1 METLGVI
8 LLFLLAV
15 LLANIVTA
23 VAFFIISRTRYVP
36 AWLRVLAGF
45 LLVLDLPPM
54 LIVFPGMFGPSRD
67 EILGW
72 GEGWRGLAI
81 TIFLLFLIPGIFLCW
96 AVFKAHR
103 PPHPPG

>member
-1 METLGVI
+1 MDTLGVI
-8 LLFLLAV
+8 LLLLLAV

-23 VAFFIISRTRYVP
+23 VACFIISRTRYVP
-36 AWLRVLAGF
+36 PWLRVLAGF

-54 LIVFPGMFGPSRD
+54 LIVFPGMFGPSHD

-72 GEGWRGLAI
+72 GEGWRMLTI
-81 TIFLLFLIPGIFLCW
+81 TIFLLFLLPGIFLYW
-96 AVFKAHR
+96 AAFKTDR